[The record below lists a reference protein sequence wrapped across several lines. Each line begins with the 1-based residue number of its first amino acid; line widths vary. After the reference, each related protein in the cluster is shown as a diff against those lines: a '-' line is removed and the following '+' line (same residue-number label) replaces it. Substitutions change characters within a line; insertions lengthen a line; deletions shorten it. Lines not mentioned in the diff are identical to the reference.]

1 MDNAATEAT
10 TRITQALLT
19 DFAERFKRAYGD
31 KDSEEVAVFK
41 RRMYMGLK
49 GLDIE
54 SSLSA
59 YQELVEEKPEFMPT
73 LQAIISRAKSIFAK
87 TKREQEELIER
98 ERVAA
103 LPPPRS

>member
-1 MDNAATEAT
+1 MDNAAAEAT
-10 TRITQALLT
+10 TEITKALKI
-19 DFAERFKRAYGD
+19 DFAEKFNRYYKTED
-31 KDSEEVAVFK
+31 EITLFK

-59 YQELVEEKPEFMPT
+59 YQRLVEEKPEFMPT

-87 TKREQEELIER
+87 TKRCKRFIQ
-98 ERVAA
+98 
-103 LPPPRS
+103 